1 MRKIVSG
8 LVLVATLA
16 EVCLA
21 AEGRWILSLDKRS
34 GKDVALLQTESKGVL
49 KVLPLDPHR
58 TYSPVSSDQLADK
71 KNKSMAKRG
80 VTFVRLTAKNTSATP
95 IDGGRLLVL
104 QEQTI
109 VMPPQPGG
117 DAGKKVEPSDQDRQE
132 PEDNSIFVSLYDQS
146 GKLLWSRKY
155 GPMAGRL
162 PMSRDVW
169 AIPNTPD
176 LPFLPGHP
184 ADAKEK

>member
-8 LVLVATLA
+8 LVLVVTLA
-16 EVCLA
+16 GVSLA
-21 AEGRWILSLDKRS
+21 AEGRWFLSMDKRS
-34 GKDVALLQTESKGVL
+34 GKDIALLQTESKEVL
-49 KVLPLDPHR
+49 KVLPLDPQR
-58 TYSPVSSDQLADK
+58 TYSPVSSDQLTDK
-71 KNKSMAKRG
+71 KNKSMAQRG
-80 VTFVRLTAKNTSATP
+80 IKFVRLTAKNTSATP

-117 DAGKKVEPSDQDRQE
+117 SAGKQVEPSDQDRQE
-132 PEDNSIFVSLYDQS
+132 PEDNSILVSLYDGS
-146 GKLLWSRKY
+146 GKVLWSRKY

-176 LPFLPGHP
+176 LPFLPGQP
-184 ADAKEK
+184 TDGKEK